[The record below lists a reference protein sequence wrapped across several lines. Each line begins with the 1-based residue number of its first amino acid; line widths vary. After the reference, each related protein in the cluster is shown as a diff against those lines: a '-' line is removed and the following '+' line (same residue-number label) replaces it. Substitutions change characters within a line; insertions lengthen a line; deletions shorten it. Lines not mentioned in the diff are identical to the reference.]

1 MGEVQ
6 CPRGEVVGRMR
17 TLLEIDSVT
26 KRFGGVVALN
36 QLSLS
41 MGEGEIVGLVGPNG
55 SGKSTLLLTIMGM
68 IRPESGSIRF
78 DGRRIDG
85 LRPYRIARLGIGMTF
100 QLSRPFKKMTL
111 LENLLVASRGAID
124 HATVQ
129 KANDLLEFFRLTRL
143 RDSPAGSLSYGQTK
157 LLDLARVLML
167 DPQLIL
173 LDEPAAGINPALTKE
188 MLGYV
193 EKLNE
198 AGKSF
203 MIVEHK
209 IPIISQLCD
218 RVVVLNQGEKLA
230 EGTPEDI
237 QRDRQVIEA
246 YLGEGAR

>member
-1 MGEVQ
+1 MKG
-6 CPRGEVVGRMR
+6 
-17 TLLEIDSVT
+17 LLEIDGVT

-41 MGEGEIVGLVGPNG
+41 VGEAEILGLVGPNG

-68 IRPESGSIRF
+68 IRPEGGSIRF
-78 DGRRIDG
+78 DGKRIDG
-85 LRPYRIARLGIGMTF
+85 LRPHQIARRGIGMTF

-111 LENLLVASRGAID
+111 LENLLVASRGPID
-124 HATVQ
+124 HPTVQ
-129 KANDLLEFFRLTRL
+129 KAHALLEFLRLTRL

-203 MIVEHK
+203 VIVEHK